1 MEKDMLVQK
10 LDAKIYEK
18 LDAFIAGT
26 EDKQENV
33 IRILHE
39 AQLLFGYL
47 PPEVQLHVAH
57 AVDLPAA
64 KINGIVTFYSYF
76 TEKPIGKYRISICM
90 GTACFVKGASAV
102 LKELRDQLRPNEDGM
117 SDDGLFSLREVR
129 CLGACG
135 LAPVLTVNDKIYG
148 HVKPEDIKGLLT
160 HYREESMADVTV

>member
-10 LDAKIYEK
+10 LDAKTYEK

-102 LKELRDQLRPNEDGM
+102 LKG
-117 SDDGLFSLREVR
+117 
-129 CLGACG
+129 CG
-135 LAPVLTVNDKIYG
+135 TIAA
-148 HVKPEDIKGLLT
+148 E
-160 HYREESMADVTV
+160 